1 MSGSGSEDRVEGNG
15 QAPAGERPQDIER
28 VLQSFGVEQGFVY
41 RPFSDPA
48 FQPPD
53 GPPAIAPPSSHEE
66 EGPAE
71 TEDPYDWQGDS
82 EPGENEPAE
91 EPEMRDGPEEPE
103 EPEEHDEGEDGPED
117 VTAEETPEH
126 GDHALPAIGTDV
138 PPEPAHDDRPPAP
151 AIAHEAPPPPAV
163 EEPALPPPE
172 AAVAPEPPALP
183 EPEPHETQ
191 ASPLPAIESPPVEA
205 HEPAPAPPVEE
216 PVPTPALQPARR
228 NAKVD
233 RWPRALPPYK
243 EPMSSPQKHAL
254 ELPLSFPEETGEED
268 WMPVPKAR
276 HQRGERPRPAS
287 RSLVFSLNRP
297 PDERRLFSSVPVR
310 VSRPQHSKVKSM
322 TKSNSNPNSET
333 VSTPSAD
340 GSPTMSEMFMILGGR
355 ATERLTPKSTLRDAL
370 LRRREEEES

>member
-41 RPFSDPA
+41 RPFSAPA

-53 GPPAIAPPSSHEE
+53 GPPAIAPPSRHEE

-103 EPEEHDEGEDGPED
+103 EHDEGEDGPED

-126 GDHALPAIGTDV
+126 RDHALPAIGTDV
-138 PPEPAHDDRPPAP
+138 PSEPAHDGHPPAP
-151 AIAHEAPPPPAV
+151 AVAHEAPPPPAV

-172 AAVAPEPPALP
+172 AAVALEPPEPPAVS

-191 ASPLPAIESPPVEA
+191 ASPLPAIESPPVE
-205 HEPAPAPPVEE
+205 EPA
-216 PVPTPALQPARR
+216 PTPALQPARR

>member
-103 EPEEHDEGEDGPED
+103 EHDEGEDGPED

-138 PPEPAHDDRPPAP
+138 PPEPAHDDHPPAP
-151 AIAHEAPPPPAV
+151 AIAHEAPPPPPAV

-172 AAVAPEPPALP
+172 AAVPPESPALP

-191 ASPLPAIESPPVEA
+191 VPPLPAIESPPVEA

>member
-103 EPEEHDEGEDGPED
+103 EHDEGEDGPED

-138 PPEPAHDDRPPAP
+138 PPEPAHDDQPPAP
-151 AIAHEAPPPPAV
+151 AIAHEAPPPPPAV

-172 AAVAPEPPALP
+172 AAVAPEPPALS

-191 ASPLPAIESPPVEA
+191 APPLPAIESPPVEA

-216 PVPTPALQPARR
+216 PAPTPALQPARR

>member
-103 EPEEHDEGEDGPED
+103 EHDEGEDGPED

-138 PPEPAHDDRPPAP
+138 PPEPAHDDHPPAP
-151 AIAHEAPPPPAV
+151 AIAHEAPPPPPAV

-191 ASPLPAIESPPVEA
+191 APPLPAIESPPVEA
-205 HEPAPAPPVEE
+205 HEPAPAPPMEE
-216 PVPTPALQPARR
+216 PAPTPALQPARR

>member
-1 MSGSGSEDRVEGNG
+1 VSGSGSEDRVEGNG

-53 GPPAIAPPSSHEE
+53 GPPAIAPPSTHEE

-82 EPGENEPAE
+82 EQGENEPAE
-91 EPEMRDGPEEPE
+91 EPEMRDGPE

-138 PPEPAHDDRPPAP
+138 PPEPAHDDHPPAP
-151 AIAHEAPPPPAV
+151 AIAHEAPPPPPAV

-172 AAVAPEPPALP
+172 AAVPPESPALP

-191 ASPLPAIESPPVEA
+191 APPLPAIESPPVEA

-216 PVPTPALQPARR
+216 PAPTPALQPARR